1 MFSSAWSV
9 VSTCCIRRHWSHR
22 WRLDGKAELGA
33 EYAETDDGTP
43 TSPVEELL
51 HFLPSFSPATLSPP
65 SIPLPVA
72 LVVSRRLF
80 PLARSQPSPLSGSD
94 PIFQLLCDPSAP
106 PLLTALRFLFVAA
119 AAGGRVRPAYYDRSG
134 REHLYLLPFFEGEG
148 EEPVYLCVCNTS
160 ESCAASR
167 LASSASLVSVS
178 ATGSANEERSASHGR
193 ILKHRRSQSCFF
205 VASESPATGE
215 HGVSG
220 SGERSKA
227 HKIIPTSSAHSLD
240 ENVAEVPLGNAE
252 GEGEATERGGD
263 SGNFRGSRSRVTEDP
278 CCAIESER
286 TLEKPFSPQA
296 STIPGL
302 SLSHSGT
309 DQFFGPPCPTCGG
322 LRLRK
327 EAWEQLLS
335 AAVYTVGVPLQLATS
350 VFEHTREAR
359 RTQSQQSMSWSR
371 SSSSS
376 LRRSVKKRQRHVA
389 LRLLEVL
396 SAAARAAGREV
407 EAAAARAAAS
417 SPASFCVIGA
427 FSDKWF
433 SKSFQVK
440 EVLILPPAAALSIA
454 ETRRCAGLFGITGD
468 AFGLRSEAATTI
480 HSAADALA
488 ADLALASASGPV
500 HAEGLLH
507 GEGLAGVPGSCGP
520 HPDLPALHRNLA
532 AMSRAL
538 DELQRRL
545 PCQFVNQEQ
554 AFVCRARGVCL
565 GGIVAGVGPE
575 AQQASDVVALKILQ
589 DLLVRLHVAPPQT
602 DTVQSKPSIL
612 RRLTADRLQ
621 QILLDSM
628 RGVAASLER
637 PPAFAP
643 PQRTSSSSLAPSL
656 LPLVSLSFSKPLS
669 WETLS
674 APTGDASGSARTFA
688 EEQTGGKDGS
698 PPRPPFNNSTSG
710 CAASICVVHEA
721 SKRLL
726 VCQVGDVTAVL
737 ARPACK
743 KTHAQTRPSK
753 MGEGTRSATQRA
765 SSTEGGR
772 RGRGRNAHRE
782 RGKEI
787 HDRSA
792 HNDGSRIKD
801 DLSGSS
807 PRGRAVE
814 KTDRMSAVSFSKR
827 ESKCRS
833 KSVASQTGSPD
844 FFGLLGY
851 CSEMDRDV
859 LNAGF
864 SFEAVV
870 LTREHTLR
878 EEEERKRIINAG
890 IVPLGHISEG
900 AYPFSSGVDGAGC
913 RHVPALD
920 SSHLLGSSVEGS
932 EEKETGAGEERG
944 SFSALGKREWRS
956 RLREGRANEAG
967 NRASEA
973 KDAQLHHQLPHQC
986 LLSEGPACLFLC
998 PDTDCPPLRCTRL
1011 LGMVAAQ
1018 PFGVCSTPDV
1028 TSVNI
1033 SNVSS
1038 FGFVVVASAV
1048 IWDLL
1053 EPQEA
1058 VDLVAYELR
1067 RQHIEAL
1074 RIAHARRRRIAR
1086 QHQAFL
1092 RLARRNLHVLQDSA
1106 LRSLD
1111 DRNQETACWAGSFF
1125 AMPRDVLRRLFS
1137 FTIDP
1142 SARALLRSRSGEF
1155 LRMGLS
1161 SRLCSGQ
1168 GGGREESSLAA
1179 LPQETDDGRRP
1190 RRGRSVSA
1198 GTVREAQQWQGQ
1210 PLVSDGRLRSA
1221 GVPSGQNRFPSRD
1234 AERVGSPR
1242 RKETNEGR
1250 GYPAA
1255 RVRAQSP
1262 QLSSS
1267 RFALSRTFTSGSV
1280 GAPRRSVSQEDS
1292 LLREVRQRVDSA
1304 AEAAMCDVGTARA
1317 IAGLFSETG
1326 EGDESE
1332 GAEPFPVG
1340 LDFQAAATLV
1350 VQQFMEAWQLR
1361 REGISMPD
1369 ATVLVIPFRGPSR
1382 GPPDPPAG
1390 ERDSDQNRR
1399 DARRTREKTPE
1410 TRSRGSEEEMVTRYL
1425 SATRKRET

>member
-9 VSTCCIRRHWSHR
+9 VSTCCLRRHGSHR

-51 HFLPSFSPATLSPP
+51 HFLPMCFPATLSPP

-80 PLARSQPSPLSGSD
+80 PLGRSQPSPLSGSD

-134 REHLYLLPFFEGEG
+134 REHLYLLPYFEGEG

-160 ESCAASR
+160 ERCVASR
-167 LASSASLVSVS
+167 LASSASLASVS
-178 ATGSANEERSASHGR
+178 ATGSANEERSASKGR
-193 ILKHRRSQSCFF
+193 ILKHRLSQSCLIG
-205 VASESPATGE
+205 ASERPATAK

-220 SGERSKA
+220 DGERCKA
-227 HKIIPTSSAHSLD
+227 HKAIPTSSAPSLD
-240 ENVAEVPLGNAE
+240 ENVAEVLAGSAE
-252 GEGEATERGGD
+252 GESEAAERGRD
-263 SGNFRGSRSRVTEDP
+263 SCDFRGSRSRVTEDTF
-278 CCAIESER
+278 CAIESER
-286 TLEKPFSPQA
+286 NLEKPLSPQA

-302 SLSHSGT
+302 SLPHSGT
-309 DQFFGPPCPTCGG
+309 DHFFDPPCPTCGG

-335 AAVYTVGVPLQLATS
+335 AAAYKARVPLEPATS
-350 VFEHTREAR
+350 LFEHTTEAR

-376 LRRSVKKRQRHVA
+376 LRRSVTKRQRHVA
-389 LRLLEVL
+389 LRLLKVL

-433 SKSFQVK
+433 SRSFQVK

-454 ETRRCAGLFGITGD
+454 QTRRCAGLFGITGD
-468 AFGLRSEAATTI
+468 AFGLRSEAATTV

-488 ADLALASASGPV
+488 ADLALASAGGPA
-500 HAEGLLH
+500 HPEGLPH
-507 GEGLAGVPGSCGP
+507 GDGLAGVPGGCGP
-520 HPDLPALHRNLA
+520 HPDFSVLHRNLA

-538 DELQRRL
+538 DELQGRL

-554 AFVCRARGVCL
+554 AFVCRARGISL

-575 AQQASDVVALKILQ
+575 AQQASDVLALKILQ

-602 DTVQSKPSIL
+602 RTVQSKPSIL
-612 RRLTADRLQ
+612 RQLTADRLQ
-621 QILLDSM
+621 QILLDCM

-656 LPLVSLSFSKPLS
+656 LPLVSLSFSKALS

-674 APTGDASGSARTFA
+674 APTGDASGSARNLA
-688 EEQTGGKDGS
+688 EAQTGGKGGS
-698 PPRPPFNNSTSG
+698 PPWPSFNTSTSG
-710 CAASICVVHEA
+710 CAASICLVHEA

-743 KTHAQTRPSK
+743 KTHAEKRPSTRA
-753 MGEGTRSATQRA
+753 EGTGSGKERA
-765 SSTEGGR
+765 SSTEAGR
-772 RGRGRNAHRE
+772 SARGRNTRRE
-782 RGKEI
+782 RRKEI
-787 HDRSA
+787 HDRST
-792 HNDGSRIKD
+792 HNDGSRRKD

-807 PRGRAVE
+807 RRGRSIE
-814 KTDRMSAVSFSKR
+814 KTDRMPAVSFSKR
-827 ESKCRS
+827 GSICRS
-833 KSVASQTGSPD
+833 KSVTSQTASTD

-851 CSEMDRDV
+851 CSEMDRGV

-870 LTREHTLR
+870 LTRQHTLR
-878 EEEERKRIINAG
+878 EEKECKRVINAG
-890 IVPLGHISEG
+890 IVPLGRICEG
-900 AYPFSSGVDGAGC
+900 ASPFSSGGSGAGS
-913 RHVPALD
+913 RHVPPLD
-920 SSHLLGSSVEGS
+920 ASHLPGSSVDGS
-932 EEKETGAGEERG
+932 EAKGTDAGGER
-944 SFSALGKREWRS
+944 SSCSALGKREWQS
-956 RLREGRANEAG
+956 RGREGRADEAG
-967 NRASEA
+967 NRTSEA

-998 PDTDCPPLRCTRL
+998 PDTECPPLRCTRL

-1058 VDLVAYELR
+1058 VDLVAHELR

-1086 QHQAFL
+1086 QQQTFL
-1092 RLARRNLHVLQDSA
+1092 RLARRNLHFLQDSA

-1111 DRNQETACWAGSFF
+1111 ERKQETACWAGSSFSP
-1125 AMPRDVLRRLFS
+1125 PRDASRRFFS

-1142 SARALLRSRSGEF
+1142 SGRTPLRSRSGEF
-1155 LRMGLS
+1155 PRLDLP

-1168 GGGREESSLAA
+1168 GGGRGELSHAA
-1179 LPQETDDGRRP
+1179 LRQETDDGRRP
-1190 RRGRSVSA
+1190 RRDRSVSA
-1198 GTVREAQQWQGQ
+1198 GTVREAEQWQGQ
-1210 PLVSDGRLRSA
+1210 PLFSDGRFRSA

-1242 RKETNEGR
+1242 RKETNEGK
-1250 GYPAA
+1250 GNPAA

-1280 GAPRRSVSQEDS
+1280 GPLRRSVSQEDS
-1292 LLREVRQRVDSA
+1292 LLREVRERVDLA

-1332 GAEPFPVG
+1332 GTEPFPVG

-1350 VQQFMEAWQLR
+1350 VQQFMEAWQLH

-1390 ERDSDQNRR
+1390 ARDSDRSHGG
-1399 DARRTREKTPE
+1399 ARGTTEKNDRNSAPGKQ
-1410 TRSRGSEEEMVTRYL
+1410 RGNGHAMTQRNAE
-1425 SATRKRET
+1425 AGD